1 MQIYIKLAFAL
12 SMIVLG
18 SCARIN
24 PFDYDPGKIA
34 LSEFQQHESKSVNAS
49 SLKRW
54 LNNSDTT
61 GAYRKF
67 PYVAV
72 QAIQNEP
79 DALIRSSI
87 VDFYKEVYKSIKNNP
102 NRKLNYTVHH
112 DDWSESSLGGR
123 MPISDV
129 LPTYLG
135 VPNTEL
141 ELMNKNGTTRG
152 KSDIEQIIE
161 YIKSA
166 Q

>member
-24 PFDYDPGKIA
+24 PFDYDTGKIA
-34 LSEFQQHESKSVNAS
+34 LSEFQQHESKTVNAS

-87 VDFYKEVYKSIKNNP
+87 RDFYKEVYKSIKNNP

-112 DDWSESSLGGR
+112 DDRSESSLGGR

>member
-1 MQIYIKLAFAL
+1 MSIYIKLAYILGIIA
-12 SMIVLG
+12 LG

-34 LSEFQQHESKSVNAS
+34 LREFQQHESKSVNAL
-49 SLKRW
+49 SLRRW

>member
-1 MQIYIKLAFAL
+1 L
-12 SMIVLG
+12 
-18 SCARIN
+18 
-24 PFDYDPGKIA
+24 
-34 LSEFQQHESKSVNAS
+34 
-49 SLKRW
+49 
-54 LNNSDTT
+54 
-61 GAYRKF
+61 
-67 PYVAV
+67 
-72 QAIQNEP
+72 
-79 DALIRSSI
+79 
-87 VDFYKEVYKSIKNNP
+87 YKEVYNSIKNNP

-141 ELMNKNGTTRG
+141 EQMNKNGTTRG

>member
-12 SMIVLG
+12 NMIVLG
-18 SCARIN
+18 SCARTN
-24 PFDYDPGKIA
+24 PFDYEPGKIA

-72 QAIQNEP
+72 QAIQNES
-79 DALIRSSI
+79 DARIRSSI
-87 VDFYKEVYKSIKNNP
+87 VNLYKEVYKSIKDNP

-141 ELMNKNGTTRG
+141 ELMNKNGRTRG
-152 KSDIEQIIE
+152 KSEIEQIVE